1 MLGLAMHE
9 LPGLEENNAI
19 ILAGPGRILSRI
31 SSVVSIGHSH
41 VFYVVF
47 SLFKLLFGKSLK
59 FRIPEKKL
67 DSLSNN

>member
-41 VFYVVF
+41 VFLCRFLTFQTFIWKILEV
-47 SLFKLLFGKSLK
+47 
-59 FRIPEKKL
+59 
-67 DSLSNN
+67 